1 MASTGKKT
9 RGRKKTQMKMIEN
22 KEDQLVTFSK
32 RRLGIYKKISEL
44 SILCGK
50 PFSFGCPSIESVSN
64 RFLSKNRPI
73 NDNTNILIEA
83 YRMVR
88 TNKLVQHYNE
98 VHNQMDAIKRK
109 KNVLVSAQQT
119 SETNN
124 TNHWWK
130 TPIHQCNPRE
140 LDELYSR
147 FSELAHLFH
156 IAWCKKIA
164 NASSMSASTYFGNGH
179 HRREFHLIE
188 PTNIKFS
195 LLRGQDYFHF
205 NYSICSPAVSI
216 HLFVFNKLMINKSIV
231 ASISIFHYSKY
242 I

>member
-9 RGRKKTQMKMIEN
+9 RGRKKTPMKMIEN
-22 KEDQLVTFSK
+22 KEDRLVTFSK

-44 SILCGK
+44 SILCGTEILFIV
-50 PFSFGCPSIESVSN
+50 FSP
-64 RFLSKNRPI
+64 
-73 NDNTNILIEA
+73 TA

-98 VHNQMDAIKRK
+98 VHSQMDAIKRK
-109 KNVLVSAQQT
+109 KRELVSAQQT

-164 NASSMSASTYFGNGH
+164 NASSMPTSTYFGNGH
-179 HRREFHLIE
+179 HRREF
-188 PTNIKFS
+188 
-195 LLRGQDYFHF
+195 
-205 NYSICSPAVSI
+205 
-216 HLFVFNKLMINKSIV
+216 
-231 ASISIFHYSKY
+231 
-242 I
+242 

>member
-22 KEDQLVTFSK
+22 KEDQLVVFSK

-44 SILCGK
+44 SILCGTEILFIVFSPTGK

-64 RFLSKNRPI
+64 HFLSRNRPI

-98 VHNQMDAIKRK
+98 VHSQIDAIKRK
-109 KNVLVSAQQT
+109 KKVLVSTQQT
-119 SETNN
+119 SGTNN

-147 FSELAHLFH
+147 FSELAHLCH
-156 IAWCKKIA
+156 IAWCKKIVDT
-164 NASSMSASTYFGNGH
+164 SSMSASTYFGNGH
-179 HRREFHLIE
+179 HLQEL
-188 PTNIKFS
+188 
-195 LLRGQDYFHF
+195 
-205 NYSICSPAVSI
+205 
-216 HLFVFNKLMINKSIV
+216 
-231 ASISIFHYSKY
+231 
-242 I
+242 

>member
-22 KEDQLVTFSK
+22 KEDRLVTFSK

-44 SILCGK
+44 SILCGTEILFIV
-50 PFSFGCPSIESVSN
+50 FSP
-64 RFLSKNRPI
+64 
-73 NDNTNILIEA
+73 TA

-98 VHNQMDAIKRK
+98 VHSQMDEIKRK
-109 KNVLVSAQQT
+109 KRELVSAQQT

-147 FSELAHLFH
+147 FSELAHMFH

-164 NASSMSASTYFGNGH
+164 NASLMPTSTYFGNGH
-179 HRREFHLIE
+179 HRREF
-188 PTNIKFS
+188 
-195 LLRGQDYFHF
+195 
-205 NYSICSPAVSI
+205 
-216 HLFVFNKLMINKSIV
+216 
-231 ASISIFHYSKY
+231 
-242 I
+242 

>member
-22 KEDQLVTFSK
+22 KEDRLVTFSK

-44 SILCGK
+44 SILCGTENLFIVFSPTGK

-64 RFLSKNRPI
+64 RFLSRNR
-73 NDNTNILIEA
+73 TFSL
-83 YRMVR
+83 
-88 TNKLVQHYNE
+88 KLTHYNE
-98 VHNQMDAIKRK
+98 IHSQMDGIKRK
-109 KNVLVSAQQT
+109 KKVLVSAQQT

-147 FSELAHLFH
+147 FSELAHMFH

-164 NASSMSASTYFGNGH
+164 NTSSMSTSTYFGNGH
-179 HRREFHLIE
+179 HRREF
-188 PTNIKFS
+188 
-195 LLRGQDYFHF
+195 
-205 NYSICSPAVSI
+205 
-216 HLFVFNKLMINKSIV
+216 
-231 ASISIFHYSKY
+231 
-242 I
+242 

>member
-1 MASTGKKT
+1 
-9 RGRKKTQMKMIEN
+9 
-22 KEDQLVTFSK
+22 
-32 RRLGIYKKISEL
+32 
-44 SILCGK
+44 K

-64 RFLSKNRPI
+64 RFLCKNRPI
-73 NDNTNILIEA
+73 NDNTNALIEA

-98 VHNQMDAIKRK
+98 VRSQMDAIKRK
-109 KNVLVSAQQT
+109 KKVLVSAQQE

-147 FSELAHLFH
+147 ISELAHLFH

-164 NASSMSASTYFGNGH
+164 NASSMPTSTYFGNGH
-179 HRREFHLIE
+179 HRREF
-188 PTNIKFS
+188 
-195 LLRGQDYFHF
+195 
-205 NYSICSPAVSI
+205 
-216 HLFVFNKLMINKSIV
+216 
-231 ASISIFHYSKY
+231 
-242 I
+242 

>member
-1 MASTGKKT
+1 MASIGKKT

-22 KEDQLVTFSK
+22 KEDRLVTFSK

-44 SILCGK
+44 SILCGTENLFIVFSPTGK
-50 PFSFGCPSIESVSN
+50 PFSFGCQSIESVSN
-64 RFLSKNRPI
+64 RFLSRNRPI

-83 YRMVR
+83 YRMLR

-98 VHNQMDAIKRK
+98 IHSQMDGIKRK
-109 KNVLVSAQQT
+109 KKVLVSAQQT

-147 FSELAHLFH
+147 FSELAHMFH

-164 NASSMSASTYFGNGH
+164 NTSSMSTSTYFGNGH
-179 HRREFHLIE
+179 HRREF
-188 PTNIKFS
+188 
-195 LLRGQDYFHF
+195 
-205 NYSICSPAVSI
+205 
-216 HLFVFNKLMINKSIV
+216 
-231 ASISIFHYSKY
+231 
-242 I
+242 